1 MLRSF
6 QKRHRKIFV
15 INTYLVPA
23 FLSLQHKAVHLN
35 AQSGD
40 MFELLIK
47 SIQDKVPSSEEDLHL
62 CKTYFTPK
70 KLRRKQFLLQ
80 EGDVCNRMA
89 FVEKGALYSYTTD
102 AKGGQRVMQFAFEGF
117 WISDLY
123 SFFTREESKLNIEAL
138 EDCELLLLDHEQ
150 HENLLKNVRQYE
162 TYIRILYQNA
172 YVALQQRL
180 EGTIGLTAEEKYSH
194 LVDQYSTIVNR
205 VPQHLIASYLG
216 ITPETLS
223 RIRKQMASR

>member
-1 MLRSF
+1 MNSCR
-6 QKRHRKIFV
+6 I
-15 INTYLVPA
+15 PA
-23 FLSLQHKAVHLN
+23 FLSLQYKAVHLN
-35 AQSGD
+35 AQSVD

-47 SIQDKVPSSEEDLHL
+47 SIQEKVPSSEEDLHL

-89 FVEKGALYSYTTD
+89 FVEKGSLYSYTTD

-162 TYIRILYQNA
+162 TYVRMLYQNA

-180 EGTIGLTAEEKYSH
+180 EGTIGLTAEEKYSR

>member
-1 MLRSF
+1 
-6 QKRHRKIFV
+6 
-15 INTYLVPA
+15 
-23 FLSLQHKAVHLN
+23 
-35 AQSGD
+35 

-194 LVDQYSTIVNR
+194 LVEQYSTIVNR

>member
-1 MLRSF
+1 
-6 QKRHRKIFV
+6 
-15 INTYLVPA
+15 
-23 FLSLQHKAVHLN
+23 
-35 AQSGD
+35 

-47 SIQDKVPSSEEDLHL
+47 SIQEKVPSTEEDLRL
-62 CKTYFTPK
+62 CKTHFTPK
-70 KLRRKQFLLQ
+70 RLRRKQFLLQ

-89 FVEKGALYSYTTD
+89 FIEKGALYSYTTD

-150 HENLLKNVRQYE
+150 HDYLLKNVRQYE
-162 TYIRILYQNA
+162 TYVRMLYQNA

-180 EGTIGLTAEEKYSH
+180 EGTIGLTAEEKYSR

>member
-1 MLRSF
+1 
-6 QKRHRKIFV
+6 
-15 INTYLVPA
+15 
-23 FLSLQHKAVHLN
+23 
-35 AQSGD
+35 

-47 SIQDKVPSSEEDLHL
+47 SIQAKVPSTEEDLHL
-62 CKTYFTPK
+62 CKSHFTPK
-70 KLRRKQFLLQ
+70 RLRRKQFFLQ
-80 EGDVCNRMA
+80 EGDVCNRTA
-89 FVEKGALYSYTTD
+89 FIEKGAMYSYTTD

-150 HENLLKNVRQYE
+150 HEYLLKNVPQYE
-162 TYIRILYQNA
+162 TYTRILYQNA

-180 EGTIGLTAEEKYSH
+180 EGTIGLTAEEKYSKFAE
-194 LVDQYSTIVNR
+194 QYSAIINR

-216 ITPETLS
+216 VTPETLS
-223 RIRKQMASR
+223 RIRRQIASR

>member
-1 MLRSF
+1 
-6 QKRHRKIFV
+6 
-15 INTYLVPA
+15 
-23 FLSLQHKAVHLN
+23 
-35 AQSGD
+35 
-40 MFELLIK
+40 
-47 SIQDKVPSSEEDLHL
+47 
-62 CKTYFTPK
+62 
-70 KLRRKQFLLQ
+70 
-80 EGDVCNRMA
+80 
-89 FVEKGALYSYTTD
+89 
-102 AKGGQRVMQFAFEGF
+102 MQFAFEGF

-138 EDCELLLLDHEQ
+138 EECELLLLDQEQ
-150 HENLLKNVRQYE
+150 HDYLLKNVRQYE
-162 TYIRILYQNA
+162 TYVRILYQNA